1 MWLKIIFQETVLCYC
16 NIVIYIFHFRNLK
29 IFEYILQIIPFLKIN
44 LDRYITGMQV
54 KIFVHRIEK
63 MKYLLTRYINVTW
76 LSKSTTCECNVQNRC
91 IKS

>member
-29 IFEYILQIIPFLKIN
+29 IFEYIILQIIPFLKIN

-54 KIFVHRIEK
+54 KIFVRRIEK

-76 LSKSTTCECNVQNRC
+76 LSKSTTCNVQNRC